1 MSRGTC
7 PRCLTTYD
15 GLACPVCAVNDK
27 AEEVARRATRD
38 QEEATAAMRE
48 AMEEQTA
55 QITEAAEQAAFES
68 QMAME
73 RATEERRR
81 ITANAWKLESQAKSE
96 QARALIESGLIDEAL
111 ALALQAMKQDPGNFD
126 AVTVASVSFKRKGR
140 TEEAHAL
147 DEKLIQMLSLPAF
160 KARPEMFLSALHSI
174 GHDSSLVQ
182 TLSSVIEKCLGGWV
196 SRDSEGHLSSLASE
210 LTSSGQFRTAMKVQ
224 SRMVENFRLSL
235 YSISSTL
242 NLIRAMQGADRNGNE
257 WRVEARSLAS
267 WLEGGAFHS
276 RGGGRESSLLSAAFA
291 QDIYA
296 VLGVEGHPV
305 AEFLAKIDASACP
318 SIEEDLKTIRELS
331 TQGTFCQGTV
341 STVLERLRA
350 KYSNWESVV
359 QDKLYTGVEQQV
371 NSLPPRSHG
380 CLVGFLAFCIFTVSS
395 SFFFILFAR
404 LDPARSGGEP
414 IVAFGSLIGA
424 ILLGVSTKVV
434 SNGFRRYRLTKTY
447 LSNALNQ
454 RNAQLEALGLP
465 RIKSPRLKVG
475 PPIASLQFFLI
486 LIGVFLV
493 VWISIIGWFVKT
505 TRATM
510 HTTNSEGSPA
520 SAANSRP
527 GQANAAVRPQIAVV
541 SYIQPKGTQAITI
554 VGSGFGTR
562 SPYSGDSNSIEVTD
576 QSRNWNAGSSRDF
589 PADQITLSVALW
601 TDTKIEISGFAGAYG
616 SGSYSLNPGDRV
628 TIRIWNAQTGQGPA
642 TNHSIVVSPESLEY
656 PPGMEAPH

>member
-1 MSRGTC
+1 M
-7 PRCLTTYD
+7 
-15 GLACPVCAVNDK
+15 
-27 AEEVARRATRD
+27 RA
-38 QEEATAAMRE
+38 AI
-48 AMEEQTA
+48 EEQTA
-55 QITEAAEQAAFES
+55 QMAEAAEQAAFES

-81 ITANAWKLESQAKSE
+81 ITANAWKLEAEAKSE
-96 QARALIESGLIDEAL
+96 QARALLESGLVDEAL
-111 ALALQAMKQDPGNFD
+111 RLALEAMKQDPGNFD
-126 AVTVASVSFKRKGR
+126 AVGIASSSLKRKGR
-140 TEEAHAL
+140 REEAYAL
-147 DEKLIQMLSLPAF
+147 DEKRIQMLSLPAF
-160 KARPEMFLSALHSI
+160 KARPEMFLSALRSI
-174 GHDSSLVQ
+174 GDGSPLVE
-182 TLSSVIEKCLGGWV
+182 TLCAVIEKSLGGWV
-196 SRDSEGHLSSLASE
+196 SRDSEGHLAALASE

-224 SRMVENFRLSL
+224 TLMVEGFRLSL

-242 NLIRAMQGADRNGNE
+242 RLIGAMQGADHNGKE
-257 WRVEARSLAS
+257 WRVEAQSLVS

-276 RGGGRESSLLSAAFA
+276 RGGGREVTLLSATFA
-291 QDIYA
+291 QEIDAI
-296 VLGVEGHPV
+296 LGVEGHPV
-305 AEFLAKIDASACP
+305 AEFLDKIDASSCP
-318 SIEEDLKTIRELS
+318 VLEQDLKTIRELS
-331 TQGTFCQGTV
+331 AQGTFCQGTV

-350 KYSNWESVV
+350 KYSNWEPVV
-359 QDKLYTGVEQQV
+359 QEQLHTGVEQQV

-380 CLVGFLAFCIFTVSS
+380 CLVGFLAFCIFTVAS
-395 SFFFILFAR
+395 SFFYILFAR

-424 ILLGVSTKVV
+424 ILVGVSTKVV

-454 RNAQLEALGLP
+454 RNAQFEALGLP

-505 TRATM
+505 TRATI
-510 HTTNSEGSPA
+510 HTTDPEGSPA
-520 SAANSRP
+520 SAANPRQ
-527 GQANAAVRPQIAVV
+527 GQKNAGGRPQIAVV
-541 SYIQPKGTQAITI
+541 SYIQPKGTQTITI
-554 VGSGFGTR
+554 AGSGFGRR

-576 QSRNWNAGSSRDF
+576 ESRNWNAGSSRDF

-616 SGSYSLNPGDRV
+616 SGSYSLSPGDRI
-628 TIRIWNAQTGQGPA
+628 TIRIWNTQTGQGPA
-642 TNHSIVVSPESLEY
+642 TNHSIVVSPESIEY